1 MKKQNNNFIKLLA
14 GIPASLRW
22 LAVLAVAAAVLA
34 LLAFVWTNRN
44 NTVTLTQNDKIDITP
59 AQIRS
64 LTAIG
69 EWEFLSINDE
79 EMLDTVRTG
88 FFGDAEL
95 VRIYYGTLRLGINM
109 REAKPGWIKV
119 ENDTLA
125 VLLPPVKLL
134 DHNFIDEART
144 LSFYEK
150 GSWSNEAR
158 EQLYQKAYRMM
169 LRRCVTTSNIQSAQE
184 NAREQ
189 FGSLLHAMGF
199 EKVRIRFASQ

>member
-1 MKKQNNNFIKLLA
+1 MKKQNNNLVKLLA
-14 GIPASLRW
+14 GIPGSLRW
-22 LAVLAVAAAVLA
+22 LAILAVAAAVLA
-34 LLAFVWTNRN
+34 LLALIWTNRSN
-44 NTVTLTQNDKIDITP
+44 HIGLSQNEKIDITP

-64 LTAIG
+64 LAAIG

-119 ENDTLA
+119 ENDSLT

-134 DHNFIDEART
+134 DHDFIDEART

-158 EQLYQKAYRMM
+158 AQLYQKAYRVM
-169 LRRCVTTSNIQSAQE
+169 LRRCVTTANIQSAQE
-184 NAREQ
+184 NARVQ

-199 EKVRIRFASQ
+199 QKVRIRFAAR

>member
-1 MKKQNNNFIKLLA
+1 MKKQNNNLVKLLA
-14 GIPASLRW
+14 GIPGSLRW
-22 LAVLAVAAAVLA
+22 LAILAVAAAVLA
-34 LLAFVWTNRN
+34 LLALIWTNRSN
-44 NTVTLTQNDKIDITP
+44 RIGLSQNDKIDITP

-64 LTAIG
+64 LAAIG

-119 ENDTLA
+119 ENDSLT

-134 DHNFIDEART
+134 DHDFIDEART

-158 EQLYQKAYRMM
+158 AQLYQKAYRVM
-169 LRRCVTTSNIQSAQE
+169 LRRCVTTANIQSAQE
-184 NAREQ
+184 NARVQ
-189 FGSLLHAMGF
+189 FGSLLHAMDF
-199 EKVRIRFASQ
+199 QKVRIRFVAR